1 MADLKNVSCPSCHQK
16 YRLPDSIEN
25 RKVVCREC
33 QFAFSVPG
41 VRESGAKDQSA
52 AEQSS
57 ASFDAAMFDSL
68 DVDDLLNAKSS
79 GLSQRRPDPPPSKGE
94 EVERPKQPEADR
106 AEVPSSKNPKDP
118 LDHARPAEQPS
129 ALPITVLDRS
139 KKKSKGKKRK
149 KKDKNP
155 PANIEEAVE
164 SAEAHAE
171 SFDQNDRVVDA
182 IDPEEQAVFD
192 YARAVNGRKNAFAV
206 LVALAIAIALGGWFA
221 VEEVARLK
229 APLTQKER
237 DILEDEGGL
246 PDLELPDEAMAEE
259 FDPNAAFGD
268 QKKQRKPAK
277 KERPV
282 DFDTRVAA
290 EERATSFTL
299 GKRKVSGPALAVS
312 PRNVVFVPESNGIAS
327 YDLITKKQIDYK
339 SAGRVIGRSDQV
351 SALATTL
358 DARFLVAGFQSGRVK
373 LFQLDSQSRFFEVSR
388 LSQKHFNP
396 IKQIA
401 VSPDS
406 QLIATVDSD
415 AQVAVWDVN
424 NGQNKWMRKIER
436 PKQGQDKAKCLDVAF
451 STDGQQLLAA
461 MTKAD
466 IVLKSSDGNP
476 VTRKERPSRI
486 AAVLSPSTRSSTSCT
501 ETEICGF
508 ALEGDVKLWKKSIRK
523 TRSPAVALDAGGA
536 TGLFFDG
543 NKSIIKF
550 DFHTGDL
557 LGRLAPV
564 DGTGNPTDSRP
575 TISVDGKY
583 LLYGSRNYPNPDGKL
598 RINYVNRSTV
608 DVSKLPELPPTL
620 ELPRR
625 NVGELWTTEGGKRSR
640 KLTRVSLPDSGNK
653 ISAVALNDDGLLF
666 YSTDVGGL
674 HVYDWTNGIMLQEL
688 LLERGKSIS
697 ALAVCGKWLA
707 AGQRSGGISFYE
719 VQASGR
725 LSLHGSVFGH
735 EKAVIG
741 ITSMPPKLNRE
752 SKDPKEADSIA
763 SLSKDGKL
771 RVWEIPTRGSLLNVE
786 TFHEPPKSLVVLDNR
801 TILVASTIHL
811 ATVNPDTQKVNVE
824 GSKKGGTRVALSPDG
839 KKLAFVNRNTIK
851 IAKARTGVS
860 GEPVPLERNPE
871 AMPEE
876 TLMAAVGSKGQRI
889 IILPVEK

>member
-1 MADLKNVSCPSCHQK
+1 VWL
-16 YRLPDSIEN
+16 
-25 RKVVCREC
+25 
-33 QFAFSVPG
+33 
-41 VRESGAKDQSA
+41 
-52 AEQSS
+52 
-57 ASFDAAMFDSL
+57 
-68 DVDDLLNAKSS
+68 
-79 GLSQRRPDPPPSKGE
+79 
-94 EVERPKQPEADR
+94 
-106 AEVPSSKNPKDP
+106 
-118 LDHARPAEQPS
+118 
-129 ALPITVLDRS
+129 
-139 KKKSKGKKRK
+139 
-149 KKDKNP
+149 
-155 PANIEEAVE
+155 
-164 SAEAHAE
+164 
-171 SFDQNDRVVDA
+171 
-182 IDPEEQAVFD
+182 
-192 YARAVNGRKNAFAV
+192 
-206 LVALAIAIALGGWFA
+206 
-221 VEEVARLK
+221 
-229 APLTQKER
+229 
-237 DILEDEGGL
+237 GL

-461 MTKAD
+461 ITKAD

-735 EKAVIG
+735 EKAVVG

-839 KKLAFVNRNTIK
+839 KKLALVNRNTIK

-871 AMPEE
+871 AIQFTHDSRMLLIDFSKEFAIVNYRTGKTVETFNAEVRSHSELETLFVLSPEE